1 MSRQRS
7 ATSAADVDRR
17 ARFEV
22 LFREVYEPLQTYAR
36 RRTDRAS
43 ADDVVADA
51 LLVLWRRLDQ
61 VPADLAL
68 PWSYGVARR
77 CLANHRRG
85 EHRRDALSDRLM
97 AERADT
103 VAFGSVPG
111 LASGDHDQELE
122 SALADLAADDREI
135 LRLWAWEQLQ
145 PKEIAVVLDISPNA
159 AAIRVHRAKQRLSEA
174 MERKSAARGGHTSV
188 GHAKEAP

>member
-1 MSRQRS
+1 MSRGR
-7 ATSAADVDRR
+7 AVTSAVDLDRR
-17 ARFEV
+17 ARYEA
-22 LFREVYEPLQTYAR
+22 LFHEVYEPLQAYAR
-36 RRTDRAS
+36 RRTDRTS
-43 ADDVVADA
+43 ADDVVAEA

-61 VPADLAL
+61 VPAELAL

-97 AERADT
+97 AERPHVADLD
-103 VAFGSVPG
+103 AVPG
-111 LASGDHDQELE
+111 LEDDDELQA
-122 SALADLAADDREI
+122 ALADLAADDREI

-159 AAIRVHRAKQRLSEA
+159 AAIRVHRAKQRLGEA
-174 MERKSAARGGHTSV
+174 MQRKSGARGGHTSV